1 MRIQKVVFFDAKMGN
16 FFRETIVMQKFR
28 QNDSFIKQ
36 NSSLSRDDFFR
47 ENNEFY
53 Y

>member
-36 NSSLSRDDFFR
+36 YSPFSRKNKDFANKSSI
-47 ENNEFY
+47 
-53 Y
+53 